1 MRYVW
6 AAYKKG
12 ALASMG
18 AEFADAAMA
27 APDFKVAFEAEIV
40 RRYDAVWTLFAET
53 TLGYRPV
60 GMALGFWPQPDTE
73 KAPFMLLGDLVWF
86 PWASPRNRVAAAVN
100 FFNAMRD
107 QIPMM
112 DMGVLPKDHR
122 FFDMLCAHGVMRRV
136 GTSQLVYRDQPA
148 AVYETRRRTTS

>member
-1 MRYVW
+1 VW

-18 AEFADAAMA
+18 ADFADGG
-27 APDFKVAFEAEIV
+27 DGRGRLQGGLRGEIV
-40 RRYDAVWTLFAET
+40 AATTRLDPVRRDDVLATGRSAWRSAS
-53 TLGYRPV
+53 GR
-60 GMALGFWPQPDTE
+60 MPDTE
-73 KAPFMLLGDLVWF
+73 KAPFMLLGDMVWF

-100 FFNAMRD
+100 FFNAIRD

-122 FFDMLCAHGVMRRV
+122 FFDVLCAHGVMRRV